1 MSPRLSRLDFHN
13 QTQVPNPAE
22 QCQSFASVLKGA
34 CHLELELELAVTWD
48 PFKGL
53 TNLTGPTHGR
63 LTNKRIIAG
72 FTDAP
77 SSLDL
82 SPTY

>member
-1 MSPRLSRLDFHN
+1 MSHRLSRLDFYN

-22 QCQSFASVLKGA
+22 QCQSIASVLKGA
-34 CHLELELELAVTWD
+34 CHLELELAVAWD

-63 LTNKRIIAG
+63 LTNKRTIAG